1 MYYITYCH
9 KLPKDNPVLNTE
21 EYALPVVGFEDFYEI
36 SSKGRISNYRKI
48 LNPFVNNSGY
58 LVIDLRVN
66 GIRYKKLMH
75 RLVAEAFL
83 DNPFNKKEVNHKDGN
98 KLNNSI
104 DNLEWVTSSENK
116 KHALQ
121 EGLKVYNKPTKGKK
135 LGKASKYH
143 NVSYD
148 KSRNKWIGALRVNK
162 QTFYQKRFDTEI
174 EAAEHVNWIID
185 TLNVD
190 RPKNIFS

>member
-1 MYYITYCH
+1 
-9 KLPKDNPVLNTE
+9 VLNTE

-58 LVIDLRVN
+58 LVIDLKVN

-83 DNPFNKKEVNHKDGN
+83 NNPFNKKEVNHKDGN